1 VLRVLIAF
9 MLALFL
15 TYVMASALATQV
27 ILGELRG
34 MGMSVTLADHFRAT
48 FHDLRGLLTS
58 YLPLLAIALTI
69 GLAVAGALG
78 RRLPRWRSF
87 LYPFASAAAV
97 LAIHLC
103 LELLL
108 GINGIAAVREWHG
121 MALQAFAGWMGG
133 YFFVIFLG
141 LARR

>member
-1 VLRVLIAF
+1 MF
-9 MLALFL
+9 ALFL
-15 TYVMASALATQV
+15 TYVMGSALATQV

-34 MGMSVTLADHFRAT
+34 MGMSVTPADHFRTT
-48 FHDLRGLLTS
+48 FHDLRGLLAS

-69 GLAVAGALG
+69 GFAVAGAIG
-78 RRLPRWRSF
+78 RRLPRWRPF
-87 LYPFASAAAV
+87 LYPFGGASAV
-97 LAIHLC
+97 VAIHVC
-103 LELLL
+103 LEMLL
-108 GINGIAAVREWHG
+108 GLNGIAAVREWHG